1 MNNQTHSPKLT
12 LIVASV
18 AHSFSHMFMLL
29 YATVVLVINK
39 DFNLTYS
46 ELQWLS
52 VPGFVMFGLA
62 AFPAGW
68 LGDRWSATGML
79 IIFFLGLGFS
89 AFLTGFANDRTFLL
103 IGLTLIGT
111 FGAIYHPVGIAW
123 LVKHSKNRGRALGI
137 NGVFGNIGTA
147 SAALVAG
154 FLADFFGW
162 RYAFFVPGALA
173 LILGVLLLFVVGKG
187 YLKDVNVDAVSNP
200 YTNSRDLKRA
210 FLALSITVIMVGL
223 IFQSTSVGL
232 PKIFSDRL
240 DLGTGL
246 LGSGAFGPGALVA
259 LVYFLAAGAQLLGGE
274 AADRYPQ
281 RRVYLYAQLFQIPIV
296 LVAFITL
303 NYGLVALAILMVSL
317 NMGAQPVENALV
329 AKYTPTKWRSRMY
342 GIKFVLTLGV
352 TSVGV
357 ALVPIFSGLLG
368 SLDYLFLAIALF
380 ALIAFFGAYLLPSD
394 KNSTTG

>member
-1 MNNQTHSPKLT
+1 MKDPLHNPKLT
-12 LIVASV
+12 LVVASI

-39 DFNLTYS
+39 EFNLTYS

-79 IIFFLGLGFS
+79 VIFFLGLGFS
-89 AFLTGFANDRTFLL
+89 ALITGFANERITLL

-111 FGAIYHPVGIAW
+111 FGAIYHPVGLAW

-147 SAALVAG
+147 AAAIVAG

-162 RYAFFVPGALA
+162 RYAFFVPGILS
-173 LILGVLLLFVVGKG
+173 LIFGIMLLFVINRG
-187 YLKDVNVDAVSNP
+187 YLKDVSTDAVSNP
-200 YTNSRDLKRA
+200 ETSSSDIRRA
-210 FLALSITVIMVGL
+210 FFALFITVIMVGL

-240 DLGTGL
+240 GMG
-246 LGSGAFGPGALVA
+246 GGAFGPGALVA
-259 LVYFLAAGAQLLGGE
+259 LVYFLAAGAQLIGGE
-274 AADRYPQ
+274 AADKFPQ

-296 LVAFITL
+296 LIAFITI
-303 NYGLVALAILMVSL
+303 NYGLVLLAVLMVSL

-329 AKYTPTKWRSRMY
+329 AKYTPTRWRSRMY

-352 TSVGV
+352 TSIGV
-357 ALVPIFSGLLG
+357 ALVPVLSGVMG
-368 SLDYLFLAIALF
+368 SLDLLFIAIAIF
-380 ALIAFFGAYLLPSD
+380 AFIAFFGAWLLPRD
-394 KNSTTG
+394 KERVTS

>member
-1 MNNQTHSPKLT
+1 MQDSTHNPKLT
-12 LIVASV
+12 LIVASI

-29 YATVVLVINK
+29 YATVVLVINIE
-39 DFNLTYS
+39 FNLTYS

-52 VPGFVMFGLA
+52 VPGFIMFGLA

-79 IIFFLGLGFS
+79 VIFFIGLGFS
-89 AFLTGFANDRTFLL
+89 AILTGFANDRVTLL
-103 IGLTLIGT
+103 VGLTLIGT

-123 LVKHSKNRGRALGI
+123 LVKHSVNRGRALGI

-147 SAALVAG
+147 SAAIVAG

-162 RYAFFVPGALA
+162 RYAFFVPGILS
-173 LILGVLLLFVVGKG
+173 LIFGFLLLFILSRGF
-187 YLKDVNVDAVSNP
+187 LKDVSTDAVSNP
-200 YTNSRDLKRA
+200 VTSSKDIKRA
-210 FLALSITVIMVGL
+210 FFALFITVIMVGL

-240 DLGTGL
+240 DI
-246 LGSGAFGPGALVA
+246 GSGAFGPGALVA
-259 LVYFLAAGAQLLGGE
+259 LVYFLAAGAQLIGGE

-296 LVAFITL
+296 LIAFITI
-303 NYGLVALAILMVSL
+303 NYGLVLLAVLMVSL

-329 AKYTPTKWRSRMY
+329 AKYTPTQWRSRMY

-357 ALVPIFSGLLG
+357 ALVPVLSGIMG
-368 SLDYLFLAIALF
+368 SLDLLFIAIALF
-380 ALIAFFGAYLLPSD
+380 AFIAFFGAWLLPRD
-394 KNSTTG
+394 KKSIVS

>member
-1 MNNQTHSPKLT
+1 
-12 LIVASV
+12 
-18 AHSFSHMFMLL
+18 ML
-29 YATVVLVINK
+29 
-39 DFNLTYS
+39 
-46 ELQWLS
+46 
-52 VPGFVMFGLA
+52 
-62 AFPAGW
+62 
-68 LGDRWSATGML
+68 
-79 IIFFLGLGFS
+79 
-89 AFLTGFANDRTFLL
+89 
-103 IGLTLIGT
+103 
-111 FGAIYHPVGIAW
+111 
-123 LVKHSKNRGRALGI
+123 
-137 NGVFGNIGTA
+137 
-147 SAALVAG
+147 
-154 FLADFFGW
+154 
-162 RYAFFVPGALA
+162 
-173 LILGVLLLFVVGKG
+173 
-187 YLKDVNVDAVSNP
+187 
-200 YTNSRDLKRA
+200 
-210 FLALSITVIMVGL
+210 IMVGL

>member
-1 MNNQTHSPKLT
+1 MQDTLHNPKLT
-12 LIVASV
+12 LLVASI

-39 DFNLTYS
+39 EFNLTYS

-79 IIFFLGLGFS
+79 VIFFIGLGF
-89 AFLTGFANDRTFLL
+89 AAILTGFANDKVTLL
-103 IGLTLIGT
+103 VGLTLIGT

-147 SAALVAG
+147 SAAIIAG

-162 RYAFFVPGALA
+162 RYAFFVPGIISLFF
-173 LILGVLLLFVVGKG
+173 GFVLLYIIYKG
-187 YLKDVNVDAVSNP
+187 FLNDVATDAVSNP
-200 YTNSRDLKRA
+200 DTSTRDVKRA
-210 FLALSITVIMVGL
+210 FFALFITVIMVGL

-240 DLGTGL
+240 DI
-246 LGSGAFGPGALVA
+246 GSGAFGPGALVA
-259 LVYFLAAGAQLLGGE
+259 LVYFLAAGAQLIGGE

-281 RRVYLYAQLFQIPIV
+281 KRVYLYAQLFQIPIV
-296 LVAFITL
+296 LIAFITV
-303 NYGLVALAILMVSL
+303 NYGLVLLAVLMVSL

-329 AKYTPTKWRSRMY
+329 AKYTPTQWRSRMY

-357 ALVPIFSGLLG
+357 VLVPVLSGLMG
-368 SLDYLFLAIALF
+368 SLDLLFIAIAFF
-380 ALIAFFGAYLLPSD
+380 AFIAFFGAWLLPRD
-394 KNSTTG
+394 KNSLVS

>member
-1 MNNQTHSPKLT
+1 MQNQSHNPKLT
-12 LIVASV
+12 LLVASV

-39 DFNLTYS
+39 EFNLTYS

-62 AFPAGW
+62 ALPAGW

-79 IIFFLGLGFS
+79 IIFFLGLGLS
-89 AFLTGFANDRTFLL
+89 AFLTGFANDRISLL

-147 SAALVAG
+147 SAAIIAG

-162 RYAFFVPGALA
+162 RYAFFVPGL
-173 LILGVLLLFVVGKG
+173 LSIIFGFLLLTIVNKG
-187 YLKDVNVDAVSNP
+187 YLKDVKVDAVSNP
-200 YTNSRDLKRA
+200 ETSVRDVKRA
-210 FLALSITVIMVGL
+210 FMALFITVIMVGL

-240 DLGTGL
+240 DIGTGAL
-246 LGSGAFGPGALVA
+246 GPGALVA
-259 LVYFLAAGAQLLGGE
+259 LVYFLAAGAQLIGGE
-274 AADRYPQ
+274 AADRYSQ

-296 LVAFITL
+296 LIAFLTI
-303 NYGLVALAILMVSL
+303 NYGLVALAVMMVSL

-329 AKYTPTKWRSRMY
+329 AKYTPTAWRSRMY
-342 GIKFVLTLGV
+342 GLKFVLTLGV
-352 TSVGV
+352 TSIGV
-357 ALVPIFSGLLG
+357 ALVPIFSGILG
-368 SLDYLFLAIALF
+368 SLDYLFIAIAVF
-380 ALIAFFGAYLLPSD
+380 AFVAFFGACLLPRD
-394 KNSTTG
+394 KKSVVPNKV